1 MAEGDPSP
9 DPVSGPGPSSDPG
22 RDPAMGRYMVLQ
34 LVRLGCIFVVMFGLL
49 IQENRIEGPAL
60 LGGALL
66 VGGAMGFFFLPRTL
80 AKRWKSR
87 DE

>member
-1 MAEGDPSP
+1 MAERDPAP
-9 DPVSGPGPSSDPG
+9 DPGPNPA
-22 RDPAMGRYMVLQ
+22 RDPAMGRYMALH
-34 LVRLGCIFVVMFGLL
+34 LVRLACIFVVMFGLL

-60 LGGALL
+60 LGFALL
-66 VGGAMGFFFLPRTL
+66 VGGAIGFFFLPHTL

>member
-1 MAEGDPSP
+1 MAERDP
-9 DPVSGPGPSSDPG
+9 DPVSGPGGDPAPG
-22 RDPAMGRYMVLQ
+22 RDPAMGPYMALQ
-34 LVRLGCIFVVMFGLL
+34 LVRLGCIFMVMLGLL

-60 LGGALL
+60 LGGVLL
-66 VGGAMGFFFLPRTL
+66 VGGALGFFFGPRAL

>member
-1 MAEGDPSP
+1 MAEHDPAP
-9 DPVSGPGPSSDPG
+9 A
-22 RDPAMGRYMVLQ
+22 RDPAMGRYMALH
-34 LVRLGCIFVVMFGLL
+34 LVRLACIFVVMFGLL

-60 LGGALL
+60 LGFALL
-66 VGGAMGFFFLPRTL
+66 VVGALGFFFLPHTL

>member
-1 MAEGDPSP
+1 MAEREPGP
-9 DPVSGPGPSSDPG
+9 DPAPGSGPA
-22 RDPAMGRYMVLQ
+22 RDPAMGRYMALH
-34 LVRLGCIFVVMFGLL
+34 LVRLGCIFVVMLGLL

-60 LGGALL
+60 LGFALL
-66 VGGAMGFFFLPRTL
+66 VGGAIGFFFLPHTL